1 MDKFHDLVTKFYRI
15 YRIRIR
21 EEIANS
27 LIFIYKMKKKEYVSL
42 ADFTSKFL
50 IYIDT
55 TSEVS
60 INEQI
65 ISRSLESDLALFVI
79 PQ

>member
-1 MDKFHDLVTKFYRI
+1 MDKFHDHVTKFYRI

-27 LIFIYKMKKKEYVSL
+27 LIFIYKMKKQEYVSL

-55 TSEVS
+55 TSAVY

-65 ISRSLESDLALFVI
+65 TSRSLGANLALFI
-79 PQ
+79 NPQ